1 MKINSE
7 DPRLTA
13 YALGELDQ
21 NEVEEFEQLLDKN
34 SELKSEI
41 DSIKGAIDSLKQEFD
56 NLPKEELS
64 DEQKQSL
71 LSRKNIIITKPSTFS
86 KISRWTGI
94 SAAAACFIGMGII
107 GYDSIK
113 KETDQES
120 MNFTPVGQ
128 SFEKDSQ
135 TQSLKDEY
143 QLDME
148 KTVEPLLGRKE
159 AKESIKSAKEDKK
172 RSFTQSLAKKR
183 NVPSPRAANTIAANT
198 IEPEDYQLGLS
209 AQSQQLNQS
218 IEIWRGLFEISI
230 SGKES
235 R

>member
-13 YALGELDQ
+13 FALGELDQ

-113 KETDQES
+113 KETDQECS
-120 MNFTPVGQ
+120 LNFL
-128 SFEKDSQ
+128 S
-135 TQSLKDEY
+135 
-143 QLDME
+143 
-148 KTVEPLLGRKE
+148 
-159 AKESIKSAKEDKK
+159 
-172 RSFTQSLAKKR
+172 
-183 NVPSPRAANTIAANT
+183 PS
-198 IEPEDYQLGLS
+198 E
-209 AQSQQLNQS
+209 
-218 IEIWRGLFEISI
+218 
-230 SGKES
+230 
-235 R
+235 

>member
-71 LSRKNIIITKPSTFS
+71 LSRKNIIIS
-86 KISRWTGI
+86 
-94 SAAAACFIGMGII
+94 
-107 GYDSIK
+107 
-113 KETDQES
+113 
-120 MNFTPVGQ
+120 
-128 SFEKDSQ
+128 
-135 TQSLKDEY
+135 
-143 QLDME
+143 
-148 KTVEPLLGRKE
+148 
-159 AKESIKSAKEDKK
+159 
-172 RSFTQSLAKKR
+172 
-183 NVPSPRAANTIAANT
+183 
-198 IEPEDYQLGLS
+198 
-209 AQSQQLNQS
+209 
-218 IEIWRGLFEISI
+218 
-230 SGKES
+230 
-235 R
+235 

>member
-21 NEVEEFEQLLDKN
+21 NEAEEFEQLLDKN

-71 LSRKNIIITKPSTFS
+71 LSRKNIISTRPSTFG

-107 GYDSIK
+107 GYDSIN

-120 MNFTPVGQ
+120 INFTTVSQ
-128 SFEKDSQ
+128 SFEKYSQ
-135 TQSLKDEY
+135 AQSLKDEY

-172 RSFTQSLAKKR
+172 RSFTQSL
-183 NVPSPRAANTIAANT
+183 SLIH
-198 IEPEDYQLGLS
+198 I
-209 AQSQQLNQS
+209 
-218 IEIWRGLFEISI
+218 
-230 SGKES
+230 
-235 R
+235 

>member
-21 NEVEEFEQLLDKN
+21 NEVEEFEQLLSKN

-64 DEQKQSL
+64 NEQKQSL
-71 LSRKNIIITKPSTFS
+71 LSRKNIISTRPSTFG

-120 MNFTPVGQ
+120 INFTPVGQ
-128 SFEKDSQ
+128 SFEKYSQ
-135 TQSLKDEY
+135 AQSLKDEY

-148 KTVEPLLGRKE
+148 KTVEPLVGRKE
-159 AKESIKSAKEDKK
+159 AKESIKSAKEL
-172 RSFTQSLAKKR
+172 SL
-183 NVPSPRAANTIAANT
+183 IH
-198 IEPEDYQLGLS
+198 I
-209 AQSQQLNQS
+209 
-218 IEIWRGLFEISI
+218 
-230 SGKES
+230 
-235 R
+235 

>member
-71 LSRKNIIITKPSTFS
+71 LSRKNIIITRPSTFS

-120 MNFTPVGQ
+120 INFTTVLDTETLPVPFVFLDAILNNGSSQ
-128 SFEKDSQ
+128 LPGSNLSFD
-135 TQSLKDEY
+135 LA
-143 QLDME
+143 L
-148 KTVEPLLGRKE
+148 
-159 AKESIKSAKEDKK
+159 SI
-172 RSFTQSLAKKR
+172 L
-183 NVPSPRAANTIAANT
+183 I
-198 IEPEDYQLGLS
+198 I
-209 AQSQQLNQS
+209 
-218 IEIWRGLFEISI
+218 
-230 SGKES
+230 
-235 R
+235 